1 MSNIDAKTRISLIVN
16 DVPLEIDVEDRALL
30 IDVLRNEAHLFG
42 AKIGCDEGACG
53 ACTVE
58 IDGVTAKSC
67 LVLARR
73 ADGATITTV
82 EGLCDSSG
90 ALSDVQ
96 KSMAGSHAAQCGY
109 CTSGMVMS
117 IRSLIQSRA
126 GVNAELTEAEICE
139 ALSGPP

>member
-1 MSNIDAKTRISLIVN
+1 MSNIDAKTLISLIVN

-90 ALSDVQ
+90 RCLMLKIDGLLSRGASRALYF
-96 KSMAGSHAAQCGY
+96 GH
-109 CTSGMVMS
+109 VMS
-117 IRSLIQSRA
+117 IRSLI
-126 GVNAELTEAEICE
+126 
-139 ALSGPP
+139 